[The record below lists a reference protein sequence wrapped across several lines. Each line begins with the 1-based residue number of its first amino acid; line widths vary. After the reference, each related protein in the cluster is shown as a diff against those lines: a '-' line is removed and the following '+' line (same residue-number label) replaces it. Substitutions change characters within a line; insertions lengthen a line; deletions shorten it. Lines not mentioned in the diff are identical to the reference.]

1 MSLWTFTFGAM
12 LSKKSAVTFLLFSAP
27 VVISLAQTNM
37 LMVTDNNKPL
47 PFATV
52 INLRTGFGL
61 FASEKGVVEL
71 KPSLFLV
78 GDTLRISYTGY
89 ADTLV
94 KLPISGNYIGLRPIS
109 IPLQNVEVYPC
120 PDSKRVTL
128 KNYRKH
134 KKNYTFGLGSI
145 TFFSYAAYLP
155 NPDGL
160 KGNIEEITIEQSY
173 TTVPSNARKAPF
185 KMRLLQYDSAT
196 GLPGNALIAKEWLVY
211 PTGKTTTID
220 VSEVSLRVPANG
232 LVVSIDLFHAG
243 EQYNYKEKLEIQY
256 KDGTKKNEWQ
266 SRYGASF
273 RAVTGDNLMGIGYMN
288 GKSGQWIK
296 MKTFG
301 NKPSAIMV
309 KLNIKQCN

>member
-1 MSLWTFTFGAM
+1 IIFDAM
-12 LSKKSAVTFLLFSAP
+12 YLPVSVLALLCCIAP
-27 VVISLAQTNM
+27 WVNSLAQSKT
-37 LMVTDNNKPL
+37 LLVTDGNKPL
-47 PFATV
+47 PYATV
-52 INLRTGFGL
+52 INLRTGFGQ
-61 FASEKGVVEL
+61 FASEKGTVEL
-71 KPSLFLV
+71 IPALFSA

-94 KLPISGNYIGLRPIS
+94 KLPTSGYSIGLRPIS

-120 PDSKRVTL
+120 KDSKLVSL

-160 KGNIEEITIEQSY
+160 RGNIEAITIEQSY
-173 TTVPSNARKAPF
+173 TTVPPNARKAPF
-185 KMRLLQYDSAT
+185 KIRLLQYDSAT
-196 GLPGNALIAKEWLVY
+196 GLPGNPLIAKEWLIN

-220 VSEVSLRVPANG
+220 ISDVSLRIPAHG

-243 EQYNYKEKLEIQY
+243 EQYSYKEKLEIQY
-256 KDGTKKNEWQ
+256 KDGTKKTEWQ

-296 MKTFG
+296 MSTFG

-309 KLNIKQCN
+309 KLSIQQCQ